1 MSEVKRG
8 DVYLVML
15 NPARG
20 DEIRNM
26 RPCLVLSPNEL
37 NSSLNTFIVAPMTT
51 GGHEYPFRLSCEFGG
66 TPGFIVLDRMRTVDR
81 RRLAGRLGTIE
92 PETLRSALQ
101 TLRTM
106 FEH

>member
-1 MSEVKRG
+1 M
-8 DVYLVML
+8 
-15 NPARG
+15 
-20 DEIRNM
+20 
-26 RPCLVLSPNEL
+26 SPNEL

-51 GGHEYPFRLSCEFGG
+51 GGHEYPFRLSCDFGG
-66 TPGFIVLDRMRTVDR
+66 TPGFIVLDQVRTVDR
-81 RRLAGRLGTIE
+81 RRLARRLGTIE